1 MNARKQACRCPHKPN
16 NTHMHHAQSSNSI
29 LGSKQLLC
37 MPKHPASTLTKQL
50 LQKIL
55 HSSDSAPCQLCFFTP
70 GTKIKTQRDLRRMF
84 KTTLF
89 HVHSKL
95 EHPQPFAYHMFSH
108 FCLEHKF
115 RIVCQKNTPPTQTY
129 TKLSIK
135 TQTIHM
141 HVIRWAVKYLV
152 YVIGVWDIILWRHK
166 LLRMTRL
173 PGLCHCSLCDV
184 C

>member
-95 EHPQPFAYHMFSH
+95 EHPQPFAYRMFLPRTQIQNRLSKKH
-108 FCLEHKF
+108 SNPDLHKTF
-115 RIVCQKNTPPTQTY
+115 NKNTDYTY
-129 TKLSIK
+129 ACYTLGCKVSS
-135 TQTIHM
+135 
-141 HVIRWAVKYLV
+141 
-152 YVIGVWDIILWRHK
+152 
-166 LLRMTRL
+166 
-173 PGLCHCSLCDV
+173 LCHWCLRYNTVTAQASPNDSTPRTVPLFAL
-184 C
+184 